1 MSDTTNPATPD
12 PQSAPQESG
21 EKSASDTQAK
31 LDLSRS
37 RVRIL
42 VTHTASLFVFGGG
55 ALMILALFI
64 VQQHDMA
71 KDMFFTIL
79 PIGTAA
85 ITYWFA
91 GRSAEKS
98 QQDNKQTS
106 TGNNG

>member
-1 MSDTTNPATPD
+1 M
-12 PQSAPQESG
+12 
-21 EKSASDTQAK
+21 
-31 LDLSRS
+31 
-37 RVRIL
+37 RIT
-42 VTHTASLFVFGGG
+42 VTHTASIFVFGGG

-64 VQQHDMA
+64 VKQHDMA

-98 QQDNKQTS
+98 QAEKSQQDNKQPS
-106 TGNNG
+106 TGNDG

>member
-1 MSDTTNPATPD
+1 MRLNKAKRNLLPD
-12 PQSAPQESG
+12 I
-21 EKSASDTQAK
+21 QAK

-37 RVRIL
+37 RVRIW

-64 VQQHDMA
+64 VNQHDMA

-98 QQDNKQTS
+98 QQDNKQPS